1 MKTISQVA
9 QLTGVSV
16 RTLQYY
22 DEIDLL
28 KPAAVTDAGYR
39 MYDEAALERLQ
50 QILFFRELDFRLK
63 EIKEIMENPEYDKQE
78 VFRKQKKM
86 IRAKRDRLTRLL
98 KLLDKLEKGE
108 DCMSFDAFDLTE
120 YFELMENFK
129 QQNEEEVIRVWGS
142 VENYERLINKVKA
155 DEQRVGEL
163 AVKYYGSTE
172 NYTRVIEEGLNKIP
186 DIINDAWTQKTN
198 ALYRKLTGDLTR
210 DARSEEV
217 QAIVRELTRG
227 GQVYYVYNRV
237 NNIADVA
244 AALQQLVPEAVVAF
258 AHGQMKEHE
267 LERIM
272 YDFINGEIDVL
283 VATTIIETGLDISN
297 VNTMII
303 HDSDQLGLSQLYQL
317 RGRVGRSN
325 RTAYA
330 FLMYKRDK
338 MLKEIAEKRL
348 SAIRE
353 FTDLGSGFKIAMR
366 DLEIRGAGNLLG
378 RKQHGHMEAVGYD
391 LYCKMLNEAV
401 KNLKGELTIV
411 DFTTTVELEADAFI
425 PPSYIV
431 NEQQK
436 LDIYK
441 RIAGVET
448 HAESEDMKEE
458 LLDRFGEVPKSV
470 DNLLRIA
477 LIRVL
482 AHELYITEVKGRNGE
497 LKITMRPDANLKGEN
512 LPVILGK
519 HKNKLTFSARG
530 TPVFFYRYKK
540 CGVVEKD
547 AENLIRL
554 TEGLLADMKE
564 ILAGN

>member
-1 MKTISQVA
+1 MSLI
-9 QLTGVSV
+9 GIRDMSV
-16 RTLQYY
+16 LEEAPNDRMPIQTYVMEY
-22 DEIDLL
+22 NDE
-28 KPAAVTDAGYR
+28 
-39 MYDEAALERLQ
+39 M
-50 QILFFRELDFRLK
+50 
-63 EIKEIMENPEYDKQE
+63 
-78 VFRKQKKM
+78 
-86 IRAKRDRLTRLL
+86 
-98 KLLDKLEKGE
+98 
-108 DCMSFDAFDLTE
+108 
-120 YFELMENFK
+120 
-129 QQNEEEVIRVWGS
+129 
-142 VENYERLINKVKA
+142 
-155 DEQRVGEL
+155 
-163 AVKYYGSTE
+163 
-172 NYTRVIEEGLNKIP
+172 
-186 DIINDAWTQKTN
+186 
-198 ALYRKLTGDLTR
+198 
-210 DARSEEV
+210 
-217 QAIVRELTRG
+217 VREAIERECARQ

-237 NNIADVA
+237 EDIDEVA
-244 AALQQLVPEAVVAF
+244 GHVQKLVPDLSVAY
-258 AHGQMKEHE
+258 AHGQMREHE

-283 VATTIIETGLDISN
+283 VSTTIIETGLDISN
-297 VNTMII
+297 ANTMII
-303 HDSDQLGLSQLYQL
+303 HDADRLGLSQLYQL

-325 RTAYA
+325 RMAYA
-330 FLMYKRDK
+330 FLLYRRDK
-338 MLKEIAEKRL
+338 MLREVAEKRL
-348 SAIRE
+348 AAIRE

-378 RKQHGHMEAVGYD
+378 AEQHGHMEAVGYD

-401 KNLKGELTIV
+401 KNLKGEKSIV

-477 LIRVL
+477 LLRVL

-497 LKITMRPDANLKGEN
+497 LKLTMRPDAGIRVEN
-512 LPVILGK
+512 IPEILGK

-530 TPVFFYRYKK
+530 TPVFLYRYKK

-554 TEGLLADMKE
+554 AEGLLEDMKE
-564 ILAGN
+564 ILLN